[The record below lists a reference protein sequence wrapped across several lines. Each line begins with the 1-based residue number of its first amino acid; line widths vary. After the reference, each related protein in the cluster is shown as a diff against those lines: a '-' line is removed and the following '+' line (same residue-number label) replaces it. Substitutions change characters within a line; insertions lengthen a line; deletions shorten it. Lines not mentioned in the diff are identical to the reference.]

1 MTNLAEACLEYCC
14 LQLDR
19 PEEVTVLALGKFGG
33 CELLYGADLDV
44 VFIGNNVKAGG
55 QLIQAM
61 GARTAEGA
69 VFPMDARL
77 RPHGEKGV
85 LMTPLTAYREYFEH
99 RAQFWEAQAL
109 TKARAVYGAESQPLN
124 IAVSEIWQRWGGK
137 GDRKMEIQKMYRRI
151 LKERAKGD
159 DLPYFKTG
167 KGGLIGIE
175 FLVQYLQMKHQ
186 VPETNT
192 LQAIG
197 KLTGI
202 LDPGESVVLRATYSF
217 LRRVESV
224 LRRVSN
230 TSISQLPSNAEELR
244 VLAIRLGFPGREEFL
259 DEYTARRR
267 QAETIIQEHL

>member
-1 MTNLAEACLEYCC
+1 
-14 LQLDR
+14 
-19 PEEVTVLALGKFGG
+19 
-33 CELLYGADLDV
+33 
-44 VFIGNNVKAGG
+44 
-55 QLIQAM
+55 
-61 GARTAEGA
+61 
-69 VFPMDARL
+69 
-77 RPHGEKGV
+77 
-85 LMTPLTAYREYFEH
+85 
-99 RAQFWEAQAL
+99 
-109 TKARAVYGAESQPLN
+109 
-124 IAVSEIWQRWGGK
+124 
-137 GDRKMEIQKMYRRI
+137 
-151 LKERAKGD
+151 
-159 DLPYFKTG
+159 
-167 KGGLIGIE
+167 
-175 FLVQYLQMKHQ
+175 MKHQ